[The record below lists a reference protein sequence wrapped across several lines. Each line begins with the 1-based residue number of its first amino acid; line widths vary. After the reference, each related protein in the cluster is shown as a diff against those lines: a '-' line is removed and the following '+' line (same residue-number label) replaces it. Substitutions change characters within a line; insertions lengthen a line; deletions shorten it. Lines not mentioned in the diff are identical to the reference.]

1 MRLVAERLQRVWGD
15 GDAVLPV
22 DTRLPEAALATLLDG
37 MAPDELVESTLHVD
51 PGSLGLPPEG
61 PYLARDEL
69 TGEEWTWEGPTAYV
83 KLGPDERVAHV
94 LSLVRHHGP

>member
-1 MRLVAERLQRVWGD
+1 MWRMWSLRFHHVEDDRLIAYSHRRDDDVVMVVVNL
-15 GDAVLPV
+15 
-22 DTRLPEAALATLLDG
+22 
-37 MAPDELVESTLHVD
+37 APDELVESTLHVD